1 MEKLEKSIKKRYLLF
16 VSSIIIITLTALFI
30 VQSSI
35 SSQILDSK
43 LISVAGKQRVLAQ
56 RISKIAF
63 SIGYDDKQEANI
75 NLLDNLSNVTKQWDS
90 LQAYQQA
97 INNKK
102 ENSETVAVLLEKN
115 KSYLNKLSAFG
126 KNVIGQSDFELL
138 KAELENIAEFEKPY
152 FENIDTLISE
162 YQKEGEK
169 NLKTLKTVIYSLAIG
184 TFLLLL
190 GGFLT
195 VIRPA
200 FKKFLFNLK
209 EIKSSNYE
217 LEASR
222 AEIKSNLSELRKL
235 KTDLEIKE
243 ANNKIFIEQAPT
255 AIAMLDTNMCYI
267 AASKKW
273 ISDYKMEHEE
283 IVGRCHYDLF
293 PEIGDEWK
301 ANHQKCLNGAID
313 VCDEAP
319 FVRLDGTVQWIYWDV
334 RPWYISEG
342 VVGGLIMHTGDIT
355 HIKQKEEEK
364 DRIEKILEKTNEIA
378 RIGTWDVDLI
388 KGTIF
393 WSKVVFE
400 IHELPLDYEPDLE
413 TAINFFKEGESRDAM
428 QEAVRKAM
436 EHGTSYDIELELVTA
451 NGKTVWTRAIGQA
464 ELVNGECVRIYGIFQ
479 DIDKIKSSELALSK
493 AHTELKAIFNS
504 GTIAIV
510 STNADGII
518 NHFNHGAEL
527 LTGYSASEMIGLKRP
542 SSYHLQEELDRF
554 RIDIADLYG
563 KDSEGFN
570 AQLELSKN
578 NAYDTREW
586 TYLRKDGTTLPVQLT
601 LTSIKDEEGELIGY
615 LGVSTDV
622 SEKRIAQNELL
633 RKNQLLTFA
642 EKITKMGNWQWDVV
656 NNTGKLSGGMY
667 EIYEVDLNVDTMGFD
682 DFFKFVH
689 PEDKE
694 KVGLHAKA
702 SLENKV
708 FENNFVHRIIT
719 AKGNVKIVQ
728 LLGEVITNEVGDVI
742 EIIGTCQDI
751 TVQKMAENKF
761 RGLLES
767 APDAMVITNEKGEIQ
782 LINKQAEKLF
792 GYNIDELLGQS
803 VEILIPQRFSGPHQ
817 GHRENYFEKP
827 HVRSIGEEKEL
838 YAINKEGKEIP
849 IQISLSPLET
859 EQGVLVS
866 AAIRDITAQKL
877 AKSELLRKNHFLSFA
892 ERIAKMGNW
901 QWNVVADTLEW
912 SDNMHG
918 IYGSDKNETDLNYYT
933 FFNFVHPEDQDLVTK
948 YIDEAYREK
957 KFPSNF
963 IHRIITTDG
972 ELKTVH
978 SLGKVILDDQ
988 GEIIEMIGTTQDI
1001 TEHKM
1006 AEAELLRKNH
1016 FLNFAERITKMGN
1029 WQWDVVTDTLKWS
1042 ANLYGIFE
1050 HDVTDENLNY
1060 NTFFSYVHPD
1070 DKAFITRFIEDAFL
1084 EKKFPD
1090 NFIHRI
1096 VTSRGKIK
1104 TVHFLGEVI
1113 LDDQGEIFEMI
1124 GTCQDVTEQKMEEN
1138 KFRGLLE
1145 SAPDAMVITDEA
1157 SKIQMINKQAEKM
1170 FGYKIE
1176 ELYNKSVDLLLPKRF
1191 LTGCEAKVDTLLGDL
1206 VGTESSGEE
1215 DLAAMNKEGKEFPV
1229 QITLSPLETE
1239 DGVLV
1244 SAAIRDITAQKLAKA
1259 ELLRKNQLLTFAEKI
1274 TMMGNWQWDLIT
1286 NEVKWSANLYKI
1298 FGLDKD
1304 TELAYDTYFS
1314 SVYED
1319 DKELVSKH
1327 VEQAIADK
1335 DFLDLTHRIS
1345 LPDGSL
1351 KTIQLLAEVA
1361 TDANGEV
1368 IEMTGTCQDVTAQK
1382 MAENK
1387 FRGLLESAPDAM
1399 VITNEDS
1406 LIQIINKQAELLF
1419 GYKIDEI
1426 YNKPIDLL
1434 LPIRSLEDH
1443 EFQRKSF
1450 LNKPKTTELSEGR
1463 DMFAINKNGRE
1474 FPIQMSLS
1482 PLKTEEGMLISA
1494 VIRDVTD
1501 QKSAQNKIIKAKNDL
1516 EILAQ
1521 KLIKNNNQLA
1531 DFAHITSHN
1540 LRAPVSNLNS
1550 LLGLYNA
1557 SVSED
1562 DKAFLFEKFEKVI
1575 NHLTVTLN
1583 TLVDAVKIKN
1593 NTPKEFEKLKFNDVL
1608 NKTKEILTGQ
1618 IMKNEAII
1626 TSDFSEISKIKYDR
1640 IYLES
1645 IFLNLVGNS
1654 IKYRSKN
1661 RVPEIFIK
1669 SEIIDGKVRLF
1680 FQDNGLGIDLEKH
1693 GHKLF
1698 GLNKVFHRHPEAKGV
1713 GLFMV
1718 KTQVEALNGT
1728 IYATSKVNEG
1738 TTFYINFN

>member
-30 VQSSI
+30 VQNSI
-35 SSQILDSK
+35 SSQILDSN
-43 LISVAGKQRVLAQ
+43 LISLAGKQRVLGQ
-56 RISKIAF
+56 RISKLAF
-63 SIGYDDKQEANI
+63 SIGYAEKQETDITLNT
-75 NLLDNLSNVTKQWDS
+75 LKELTKQWDS
-90 LQAYQQA
+90 LQGYQQA

-102 ENSETVAVLLEKN
+102 ENNETVTVLLEKN
-115 KSYLNKLSAFG
+115 KNYLNELTTSG
-126 KNVIGQSDFELL
+126 KNLIGQSDFEVL
-138 KAELENIAEFEKPY
+138 KAEFKNIAEVEKPY
-152 FENIDTLISE
+152 FENIDSLISE

-169 NLKTLKTVIYSLAIG
+169 NLKTLKTVIYFLAIG

-190 GGFLT
+190 GGFLM
-195 VIRPA
+195 VIRPV

-209 EIKSSNYE
+209 EIKSSNDK
-217 LEASR
+217 LETSR
-222 AEIKSNLSELRKL
+222 TEIKSNLSELTKL
-235 KTDLEIKE
+235 KTDLELKD
-243 ANNKIFIEQAPT
+243 ANNRIFIEQAPT
-255 AIAMLDTNMCYI
+255 AIAMLDTNMCYL

-273 ISDYKMEHEE
+273 ISDYKMEDEE
-283 IVGRCHYDLF
+283 IIGRCHYDLF
-293 PEIGDEWK
+293 PEIGDDWK

-319 FVRLDGTVQWIYWDV
+319 FVRLDGTVQWIFWDV

-342 VVGGLIMHTGDIT
+342 EVGGLIMHTGDIT
-355 HIKQKEEEK
+355 HIKEKEDEK
-364 DRIEKILEKTNEIA
+364 ELIENILDKTSQIA
-378 RIGTWDVDLI
+378 RIGTWEIDLI
-388 KGTIF
+388 KNNVF
-393 WSKVVFE
+393 WSKVLHE
-400 IHELPLDYEPDLE
+400 IHEVPEDYEPNLE
-413 TAINFFKEGESRDAM
+413 SAIEFFKEGISRNAI
-428 QEAVRKAM
+428 EKAINDSK
-436 EHGTSYDIELELVTA
+436 EQGTPFDLELELITA
-451 NGKTVWTRAIGQA
+451 KGKAIWTRAIGQA
-464 ELVNGECVRIYGIFQ
+464 EFIRGECTRVFGVFQ
-479 DIDKIKSSELALSK
+479 DINKIKSAELALHK

-504 GTIAIV
+504 KALAIV
-510 STNADGII
+510 STDNEGLIT
-518 NHFNHGAEL
+518 HFNRGAEDFL
-527 LTGYSASEMIGLKRP
+527 GYSAAEMIGRVQPNVFYLE
-542 SSYHLQEELDRF
+542 EELVNF
-554 RIDIADLYG
+554 RRDMANKYEREFENYDPYRDLGKEDTFDI
-563 KDSEGFN
+563 
-570 AQLELSKN
+570 
-578 NAYDTREW
+578 REW
-586 TYLRKDGTTLPVQLT
+586 TFVRKDGTTFPVEST
-601 LTSIKDEEGELIGY
+601 LTTIKDEQGNNVGF
-615 LGVSTDV
+615 LGVSTDI
-622 SEKRIAQNELL
+622 SGRKIAEKELIRKNQLLNYAEKITLMGNWRWDVLRNTVWLSDGMYEIYEIDDKEGVISFDNLVHFVHPEDKENVEEHVKATIENKVFENDFISRIVTAKGETKILRLLGEVKTNNLGEVIEVIGTTQDITEQKIAETELLLKNKFLSFAERITKMGNWQWNLVTGALQWSDNMHEIYASDKNQIDLSYETFISFVHPEDEAMVAKFVADAIVEKTFPNNFIHRIVASNGELKTIHTLGEVILDDQGEIIEMIGTTQDITAQKLAKNELL
-633 RKNQLLTFA
+633 RKNQLLNFA
-642 EKITKMGNWQWDVV
+642 EEITLMGHWIWNIPEDKVEWSSNLYNIFELNEEKTDLRF
-656 NNTGKLSGGMY
+656 NTYFS
-667 EIYEVDLNVDTMGFD
+667 
-682 DFFKFVH
+682 FVH
-689 PEDKE
+689 PDDEDLVSAHFDNAAIDK
-694 KVGLHAKA
+694 GFT
-702 SLENKV
+702 S
-708 FENNFVHRIIT
+708 FSHRIIT
-719 AKGNVKIVQ
+719 NGKVKTVQ
-728 LLGEVITNEVGDVI
+728 LLGEVVKNTAGDII
-742 EIIGTCQDI
+742 EMIGTCQDI
-751 TVQKMAENKF
+751 TEQKMAENKF

-767 APDAMVITNEKGEIQ
+767 APDAMVITNE
-782 LINKQAEKLF
+782 
-792 GYNIDELLGQS
+792 
-803 VEILIPQRFSGPHQ
+803 
-817 GHRENYFEKP
+817 
-827 HVRSIGEEKEL
+827 
-838 YAINKEGKEIP
+838 
-849 IQISLSPLET
+849 
-859 EQGVLVS
+859 
-866 AAIRDITAQKL
+866 
-877 AKSELLRKNHFLSFA
+877 
-892 ERIAKMGNW
+892 
-901 QWNVVADTLEW
+901 
-912 SDNMHG
+912 
-918 IYGSDKNETDLNYYT
+918 
-933 FFNFVHPEDQDLVTK
+933 
-948 YIDEAYREK
+948 
-957 KFPSNF
+957 
-963 IHRIITTDG
+963 
-972 ELKTVH
+972 
-978 SLGKVILDDQ
+978 
-988 GEIIEMIGTTQDI
+988 
-1001 TEHKM
+1001 
-1006 AEAELLRKNH
+1006 
-1016 FLNFAERITKMGN
+1016 
-1029 WQWDVVTDTLKWS
+1029 
-1042 ANLYGIFE
+1042 
-1050 HDVTDENLNY
+1050 
-1060 NTFFSYVHPD
+1060 
-1070 DKAFITRFIEDAFL
+1070 
-1084 EKKFPD
+1084 
-1090 NFIHRI
+1090 
-1096 VTSRGKIK
+1096 
-1104 TVHFLGEVI
+1104 
-1113 LDDQGEIFEMI
+1113 
-1124 GTCQDVTEQKMEEN
+1124 
-1138 KFRGLLE
+1138 
-1145 SAPDAMVITDEA
+1145 A

-1176 ELYNKSVDLLLPKRF
+1176 ELFNKSVDLLLPKRF
-1191 LTGCEAKVDTLLGDL
+1191 LSGCESKVDKLLGDL

-1215 DLAAMNKEGKEFPV
+1215 DLAAMNKDGKEFPV

-1239 DGVLV
+1239 DGILV

-1274 TMMGNWQWDLIT
+1274 TMMGNWQWNLIT
-1286 NEVKWSANLYKI
+1286 NEVKWSTNLFEI
-1298 FGLDKD
+1298 FGIDKD
-1304 TELAYDTYFS
+1304 TELAYDTYFN
-1314 SVYED
+1314 SVHNDE
-1319 DKELVSKH
+1319 KELVSKH
-1327 VEQAIADK
+1327 VEQAIEDK
-1335 DFLDLTHRIS
+1335 EFMDLTHRIW
-1345 LPDGSL
+1345 LPDGSV
-1351 KTIQLLAEVA
+1351 KTIQLLAEVVL
-1361 TDANGEV
+1361 DAKGEV
-1368 IEMTGTCQDVTAQK
+1368 VEMTGTCQDVTAQK

-1419 GYKIDEI
+1419 GYTIDEI

-1494 VIRDVTD
+1494 VIRDVTE
-1501 QKSAQNKIIKAKNDL
+1501 QKSAQNKIIKSKNDL

>member
-16 VSSIIIITLTALFI
+16 VSSIIIITLTTLFI

-75 NLLDNLSNVTKQWDS
+75 NLLDNLSNVTKKWDS

-115 KSYLNKLSAFG
+115 KSYLNKLSASG
-126 KNVIGQSDFELL
+126 KNVIGQSDFEVL
-138 KAELENIAEFEKPY
+138 KAEFKNIAEVERPY
-152 FENIDTLISE
+152 FENIDSLISE
-162 YQKEGEK
+162 YQKKEEK
-169 NLKTLKTVIYSLAIG
+169 SLKTLKVVIYSLAIG

-200 FKKFLFNLK
+200 FKKFLSSIR
-209 EIKSSNYE
+209 EIKSSNEE
-217 LEASR
+217 LSASK
-222 AEIKSNLSELRKL
+222 AEIKSNLCELTKL
-235 KTDLEIKE
+235 KTDLELKD

-273 ISDYKMEHEE
+273 ILDYKMENQD

-342 VVGGLIMHTGDIT
+342 IVGGLIMHTGDIT
-355 HIKQKEEEK
+355 HIKEKEDEK
-364 DRIEKILEKTNEIA
+364 KRIENILDKTSQIA
-378 RIGTWDVDLI
+378 RIGTWEIDLI
-388 KGTIF
+388 KNNVF
-393 WSKVVFE
+393 WSKVLHE
-400 IHELPLDYEPDLE
+400 IHEVPEDYEPNLE
-413 TAINFFKEGESRDAM
+413 SAIKFFKEGISRNAI
-428 QEAVRKAM
+428 EKAINDSK
-436 EHGTSYDIELELVTA
+436 EQGTPFDLELELITA
-451 NGKTVWTRAIGQA
+451 KGKAIWTRAIGQA
-464 ELVNGECVRIYGIFQ
+464 EFIGVECTRVFGVFQ
-479 DIDKIKSSELALSK
+479 DINKIKSAELALHK

-504 GTIAIV
+504 KALAIV
-510 STNADGII
+510 STDNEGLIT
-518 NHFNHGAEL
+518 HFNCGAEDFL
-527 LTGYSASEMIGLKRP
+527 GYSAAEMIGKVQPNVFYLE
-542 SSYHLQEELDRF
+542 EELVNF
-554 RIDIADLYG
+554 RRDMANKYEREFENYDSYRDLGKEDTFDI
-563 KDSEGFN
+563 
-570 AQLELSKN
+570 
-578 NAYDTREW
+578 REW
-586 TYLRKDGTTLPVQLT
+586 TFVRKDGTTFPVEST
-601 LTSIKDEEGELIGY
+601 LTTIKDEQGNNVGF
-615 LGVSTDV
+615 LGVSTDI
-622 SEKRIAQNELL
+622 SGRKIAEKELI
-633 RKNQLLTFA
+633 RKNQLLNYAEKITLMGNWRWDVHKNTIWLSDGMYEIYEIDDKEGVISFENLVRFVHPEDKGNVEKHAKATIENKVFENDFISRIVTAKGETKILRLLGEVKTNNLGEVIEVIGTTQDITEQKMAEAELLLKNKFLSFA
-642 EKITKMGNWQWDVV
+642 ERITKMGNWQWNLV
-656 NNTGKLSGGMY
+656 TGALQWSDNMH
-667 EIYEVDLNVDTMGFD
+667 EIYASDKNQIDLSYETFMS
-682 DFFKFVH
+682 FVH
-689 PEDKE
+689 PEDKTMVAKFVADALVE
-694 KVGLHAKA
+694 KKLP
-702 SLENKV
+702 
-708 FENNFVHRIIT
+708 NNFIHRIIT
-719 AKGNVKIVQ
+719 SDGELKTIHT
-728 LLGEVITNEVGDVI
+728 LGEVIFDNHG
-742 EIIGTCQDI
+742 EILEMIGTTQDI
-751 TVQKMAENKF
+751 TEQKMAE
-761 RGLLES
+761 
-767 APDAMVITNEKGEIQ
+767 A
-782 LINKQAEKLF
+782 
-792 GYNIDELLGQS
+792 
-803 VEILIPQRFSGPHQ
+803 
-817 GHRENYFEKP
+817 
-827 HVRSIGEEKEL
+827 
-838 YAINKEGKEIP
+838 
-849 IQISLSPLET
+849 
-859 EQGVLVS
+859 
-866 AAIRDITAQKL
+866 
-877 AKSELLRKNHFLSFA
+877 ELLRKNHFLSFA
-892 ERIAKMGNW
+892 ERI
-901 QWNVVADTLEW
+901 
-912 SDNMHG
+912 
-918 IYGSDKNETDLNYYT
+918 
-933 FFNFVHPEDQDLVTK
+933 
-948 YIDEAYREK
+948 
-957 KFPSNF
+957 
-963 IHRIITTDG
+963 
-972 ELKTVH
+972 
-978 SLGKVILDDQ
+978 
-988 GEIIEMIGTTQDI
+988 
-1001 TEHKM
+1001 
-1006 AEAELLRKNH
+1006 
-1016 FLNFAERITKMGN
+1016 TKMGN
-1029 WQWDVVTDTLKWS
+1029 WQWCVITDSLKWS
-1042 ANLYGIFE
+1042 SNLYGIFE

-1096 VTSRGKIK
+1096 VTSKGKIK

-1244 SAAIRDITAQKLAKA
+1244 SAAIRD
-1259 ELLRKNQLLTFAEKI
+1259 
-1274 TMMGNWQWDLIT
+1274 
-1286 NEVKWSANLYKI
+1286 
-1298 FGLDKD
+1298 
-1304 TELAYDTYFS
+1304 
-1314 SVYED
+1314 
-1319 DKELVSKH
+1319 
-1327 VEQAIADK
+1327 
-1335 DFLDLTHRIS
+1335 
-1345 LPDGSL
+1345 
-1351 KTIQLLAEVA
+1351 
-1361 TDANGEV
+1361 
-1368 IEMTGTCQDVTAQK
+1368 
-1382 MAENK
+1382 
-1387 FRGLLESAPDAM
+1387 
-1399 VITNEDS
+1399 
-1406 LIQIINKQAELLF
+1406 
-1419 GYKIDEI
+1419 
-1426 YNKPIDLL
+1426 
-1434 LPIRSLEDH
+1434 
-1443 EFQRKSF
+1443 
-1450 LNKPKTTELSEGR
+1450 
-1463 DMFAINKNGRE
+1463 
-1474 FPIQMSLS
+1474 
-1482 PLKTEEGMLISA
+1482 
-1494 VIRDVTD
+1494 VTD
-1501 QKSAQNKIIKAKNDL
+1501 QKTAQNKIIRAKNDL